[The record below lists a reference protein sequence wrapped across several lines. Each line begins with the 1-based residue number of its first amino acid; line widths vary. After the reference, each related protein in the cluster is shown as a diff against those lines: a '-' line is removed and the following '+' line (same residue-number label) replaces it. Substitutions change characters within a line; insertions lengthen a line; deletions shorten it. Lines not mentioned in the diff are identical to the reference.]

1 MGASKAAIDYLC
13 RVKCQFYGRMHYP
26 GQVYEFVST
35 LQVPEK
41 HFDKLGPH
49 VAKVSIEAQIS
60 ELRERVIK
68 LEEGKVVV
76 KAKAKSRAKGKAKVT
91 AKVETEAEEVKDE
104 EIS

>member
-1 MGASKAAIDYLC
+1 MGADMKISQIDYMC
-13 RVKCQFYGRMHYP
+13 KVKCQFYGRMHYP
-26 GQVYEFVST
+26 GQVYQFVSS

-60 ELRERVIK
+60 ELRERVVR
-68 LEEGKVVV
+68 LENGKVKVM
-76 KAKAKSRAKGKAKVT
+76 KGK
-91 AKVETEAEEVKDE
+91 EVKDE